1 MSASHAPVAHCE
13 LAEAYVAK
21 IEVHLARFAHGH
33 DPLGH
38 LFGIE
43 RLARAARA
51 EWWEAEREAE
61 RARNRRWAP

>member
-1 MSASHAPVAHCE
+1 MRTTRDPVEPCQ
-13 LAEAYVAK
+13 LAEAYVIR
-21 IEVHLARFAHGH
+21 IEAHLACLARGH

-51 EWWEAEREAE
+51 ES
-61 RARNRRWAP
+61 WASQRDAQQPRHAP

>member
-1 MSASHAPVAHCE
+1 MNEVHAPVARCD
-13 LAEAYVAK
+13 LAEAYVAR
-21 IEVHLARFAHGH
+21 IEVHLACLAKGH

-51 EWWEAEREAE
+51 EWWVTEQAQRS
-61 RARNRRWAP
+61 RNGQARP

>member
-1 MSASHAPVAHCE
+1 MSSTHAPVAHCE
-13 LAEAYVAK
+13 PAEAYLVRIKA
-21 IEVHLARFAHGH
+21 HLACLATGH

-51 EWWEAEREAE
+51 EWWVKDQAQRS
-61 RARNRRWAP
+61 RNGQVRS